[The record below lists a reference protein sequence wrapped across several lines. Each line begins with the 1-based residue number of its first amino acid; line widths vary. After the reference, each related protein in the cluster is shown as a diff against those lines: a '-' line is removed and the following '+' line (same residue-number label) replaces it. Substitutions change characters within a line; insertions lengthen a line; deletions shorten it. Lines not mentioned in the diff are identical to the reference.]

1 MSKTFQ
7 DEIHEAF
14 EYINNNKQQLSEAVD
29 DKESLTIIIG
39 LVAIFSAIKNQGFIM
54 KQDLAKRDVVY
65 VEFADRKSSKFVS
78 DTLVSMINA
87 AKSSVV
93 ASVKE
98 NPLIQFLKNL
108 KVVEQKKWFGLG
120 KSTLQIS
127 F

>member
-1 MSKTFQ
+1 MTKTFQ

-54 KQDLAKRDVVY
+54 KQDLAKKDVVY
-65 VEFADRKSSKFVS
+65 VEFADKKSSKFVS
-78 DTLVSMINA
+78 DTLVSMTNA